1 MTPTQANELL
11 EKTEFLKEIEKLI
24 ADKLLAFVNTKEYG
38 YEERESIYKSVKAM
52 EQLRDHF
59 ESLALTDK
67 IKKSKFFIA

>member
-24 ADKLLAFVNTKEYG
+24 ADKLLAFVNTKEYE
-38 YEERESIYKSVKAM
+38 YEERENIYKSVKAM